1 MPEIVGNDTLF
12 VLIALLVPQLSHFK
26 FSGWRSAA
34 ILDFEVKMVPYNY
47 HSSVFAMPDIVE
59 KDISFVHLC
68 HLMPELLQ
76 FMFFKMA
83 SAAILD
89 LEVKMAPKPYN
100 YHSSAF
106 VMSDIVEKDISF
118 VHLGHLV
125 PELSQFMFFKMA
137 SAAILNIAQ

>member
-26 FSGWRSAA
+26 FSRWRSAA

-59 KDISFVHLC
+59 KDISFVRLGHLVPEPMKVSFSRWLPAAILDLEVKMVPQPYNNHSSVFVMPDIVEKDISFVRLC
-68 HLMPELLQ
+68 HLVPELLQ

-83 SAAILD
+83 SAAIL
-89 LEVKMAPKPYN
+89 
-100 YHSSAF
+100 
-106 VMSDIVEKDISF
+106 
-118 VHLGHLV
+118 
-125 PELSQFMFFKMA
+125 
-137 SAAILNIAQ
+137 NIAQ